1 MFGTIKSQPLLISSS
16 FGFSRRTLC
25 VTARD
30 GWYEFLNN
38 TCDVWQKSEFKVK
51 LFVVVVH

>member
-1 MFGTIKSQPLLISSS
+1 MFGTIKRQPLLISSS
-16 FGFSRRTLC
+16 FDFSRRTLC

-30 GWYEFLNN
+30 GRYEFLNN
-38 TCDVWQKSEFKVK
+38 TCDVWQKSVFKLK